1 MMDNEQIYKI
11 CEKRLGIPQPNFRDV
26 NAVISD
32 HLSSITAS
40 MRFGG
45 TINKTFDDMVA
56 NLVPFFSRMHFLTPS
71 KALHVPVDD

>member
-45 TINKTFDDMVA
+45 TINKTFDEMVA
-56 NLVPFFSRMHFLTPS
+56 NLVPFPRIHFLTPS